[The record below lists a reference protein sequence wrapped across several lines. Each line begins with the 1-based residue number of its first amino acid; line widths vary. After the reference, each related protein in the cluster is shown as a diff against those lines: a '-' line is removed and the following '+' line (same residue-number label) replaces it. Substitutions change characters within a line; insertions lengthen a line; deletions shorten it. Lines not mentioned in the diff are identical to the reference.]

1 MRVSINRRLIALE
14 QKIKPAGASTGLD
27 REIKEMTPN
36 ERNCLRE
43 YILYLKSG
51 GQSDDGRCEI
61 LKRAA
66 EDAINAARS
75 RLRDAA

>member
-1 MRVSINRRLIALE
+1 MRATLLKRLSALE
-14 QKIKPAGASTGLD
+14 AKMKPAGTSAGLG
-27 REIKEMTPN
+27 REIKEMTPR

-43 YILYLKSG
+43 YILHLKSG

-61 LKRAA
+61 LKGAA
-66 EDAINAARS
+66 EDAINAARL